1 MKASFSC
8 LSGQSLGVV
17 ALLLGLWATT
27 AQAQSVAQC
36 AQVPCDDVRTVAAA
50 ATGVPVE
57 HDFDATAGT
66 TYYVTLTDL
75 GAQFQPT
82 PQALATLKMA
92 ITANDALVA
101 LTPIS
106 GANTVAASNQL
117 VVDGANAVS
126 TNGVGMAS
134 FTATTTG
141 AYRFH
146 IVGAPTSGNAPG
158 PIGLVV
164 SATQGGTALQSW
176 SDSIGLPGA
185 PPATAEG
192 ILQQTFTITPATAG
206 AYRIAVTDLAL
217 PQALQSSPPLIVL
230 LAGTV
235 IAVLPDPNTN
245 ALATTVTL
253 QAGTY
258 QIFAVGLAA
267 TQSSGGLFSASV
279 IPTAPGGGAPSFA
292 WAVPTGST
300 IAIGGAAQL
309 NSGATYNLSLKD
321 LAFPVALS
329 QVAAVAVDINQG
341 TAAATLNAAGT
352 QSFTAAGGAT
362 GDAYQIYG
370 VAQASATPGAGS
382 YSAQILGSNGVAT
395 TGAVQTVT
403 ASGSKLQGFTFT
415 ANVPAAGS
423 YTATLTD
430 FKIPAA
436 LSTAYLALVQGGVVV
451 GTPLAAAGSISAN
464 LVAGSG
470 SLKLLAFASTSSAA
484 GGLLDVSVTDSTS
497 ALIFDAPEGV
507 GAAFKPTQISIATKG
522 SYQFTLADLAWP
534 ASFSQSGGLLTGILT
549 QGGSLVG
556 EIFGGGTLTSIAVT
570 TPGNYFLSIIAT
582 PTGSDQAGTYALNVG
597 PTPAAPTVALS
608 SDASSVTSGGTVHLI
623 WTTTGA
629 TSCTASG
636 GGWTGTFSGAQATAD
651 TATSPAITASTTFT
665 LTCDGEGGETAG
677 SVTVSLATSSSTGAS
692 KGGGGALGEV
702 LLLVLGACAAARR
715 RRATGWQL

>member
-1 MKASFSC
+1 MKASFPC
-8 LSGQSLGVV
+8 LSGQSLGVA

-50 ATGVPVE
+50 STGVPVE
-57 HDFDATAGT
+57 HDFDAIAGT

-82 PQALATLKMA
+82 PQPLATLKMA
-92 ITANDALVA
+92 ITANDALVN

-106 GANTVAASNQL
+106 GTNTVAASNQL

-126 TNGVGMAS
+126 TNGVAMAS

-146 IVGAPTSGNAPG
+146 MVGAPTSGNAPG
-158 PIGLVV
+158 PIGLTV
-164 SATQGGTALQSW
+164 SATQGGAALQSW

-192 ILQQTFTITPATAG
+192 ILQQTFTITSATAG
-206 AYRIAVTDLAL
+206 SYQISVTDLAL
-217 PQALQSSPPLIVL
+217 PQALQAPPPLIVL
-230 LAGTV
+230 LGGTV
-235 IAVLPDPNTN
+235 IAVLPDPNNN
-245 ALATTVTL
+245 ALTTTATL

-258 QIFAVGLAA
+258 QIFALGLAA
-267 TQSSGGLFSASV
+267 TQSGGGLFSASV
-279 IPTAPGGGAPSFA
+279 IPASSAGGAPSFA
-292 WAVPTGST
+292 WTVPTGST

-309 NSGATYNLSLKD
+309 NTGTTYSLTLND

-329 QVAAVAVDINQG
+329 QVAAIAVDANQG
-341 TAAATLNAAGT
+341 TAAATLKAAGT

-362 GDAYQIYG
+362 GDTYQIYG
-370 VAQASATPGAGS
+370 VAQAAATPGAGS

-395 TGAVQTVT
+395 TGAAQAVT
-403 ASGSKLQGFTFT
+403 ASGSILQGFNFT
-415 ANVPAAGS
+415 TAVPAAGS

-430 FKIPAA
+430 FKIPSA
-436 LSTAYLALVQGGVVV
+436 LGTAYLALVQGGVVV
-451 GTPLAAAGSISAN
+451 GTPLTAAGSITAT
-464 LVAGSG
+464 LAAGSG
-470 SLKLLAFASTSSAA
+470 SLTLLAFASASNAA
-484 GGLLDVSVTDSTS
+484 GGLMDVSLSDSTS
-497 ALIFDAPEGV
+497 ALIFDQPQGV
-507 GAAFKPTQISIATKG
+507 GAAFEPTQISIATKG

-534 ASFSQSGGLLTGILT
+534 ASFSQSGGQLTGILT

-597 PTPAAPTVALS
+597 PTPAPPTVSLS
-608 SDASSVTSGGTVHLI
+608 SDASTVTSGGTVHLI

-636 GGWTGTFSGAQATAD
+636 GGWTGTFTGTQATAD

-665 LTCDGEGGETAG
+665 LTCDGAGGQTAG
-677 SVTVSLATSSSTGAS
+677 SVTVSLATTSAGAS

-702 LLLVLGACAAARR
+702 LLLVLGACALARR
-715 RRATGWQL
+715 RAACQP